1 MMNNSVIG
9 FCIAAAALA
18 VSGCNITDNNS
29 NDNNGGQPT
38 ISRDARVQLSLAF
51 ALDDAVALVANE
63 DIVQEERSL
72 DTGLFNYRVIGGPA
86 SRMGFSNRAAAL
98 RQGDQQDASTIAGSN
113 LLALDAEG
121 TLSPALVTNFPL
133 KVMYTVANPSG
144 DKIYIA
150 LDPGWFSNDS
160 QVDADGNWIDFSRVI
175 AESNC
180 ALFEVTIATNAY
192 SCVSEGVFVKNMDDA
207 YMKAISGNQ
216 KPIQFDGAGNL
227 YFSGTEFTIE
237 ETTWDKPCVF
247 DEAEQA
253 NVCETLTT
261 NWINQTTWQPRIFK
275 REVGATTATTV
286 TQDNEHIEFFSVLKS
301 GELVYQSRNE
311 STGAA
316 LLKMLQSGSLID
328 LTDGTGWGLDFFT
341 VDDRNTVIFGQ
352 AEGSGTGS
360 NGLRFARPRTAG
372 GVEKASLDTSL
383 FGGDN
388 GGSGWGNPKPRRL
401 LVGDNGRIYGVFEG
415 GRNTVDAAGD
425 STGWEQTLTVYQILP
440 FDGVPK
446 LELSLGQDDWWSWM
460 QNTPFQVSGDMLYY
474 SDSVDVP
481 FQGTADVIRMVDL
494 NTRLQTELLTP
505 DIINGTGRYEI
516 YNWRLAGD
524 ELHFSGLKKDNNR
537 VVTGIIDTSLFD
549 PGVASSVYLT
559 VNEVASAAGAAS
571 AIQDI
576 EVIRQVSSEVDPQ
589 TAPTLTFFQSMEN
602 LFSMSIDFSAS
613 MDMDSVESN
622 LTLVDG
628 ALTSIDM
635 MKVWVNKTLHLIPD
649 LDDEGLGN
657 ATTTALTPNTVYT
670 LEAGF
675 GTTDKFGN
683 ALASGQSR
691 SLTTRPDSGWYT
703 ANNTLVYAGRA
714 DANWAW
720 SSYDFVGVTVP
731 DDFELTFDAKNF
743 SSDGIE
749 LMLFDL
755 NGTEHNRTTF
765 RMGLNSGSWLD
776 YLDTQADSSWINI
789 DTPDIFN
796 GSWKTYRLEVYGN
809 NLRVAAKPQGSSDT
823 QYQLVSGFT
832 LTDLA
837 SRTGTINNRLLLR
850 VIQPIGFDN
859 FRIKTLDSAG
869 NVTNNAF
876 YTQNFSGGVPAG
888 PEDYG
893 TDLTQATGYND
904 IN

>member
-150 LDPGWFSNDS
+150 LDPGWFSNDP

-175 AESNC
+175 AEKNC

-192 SCVSEGVFVKNMDDA
+192 SCVSEGVFVQSMDDA

-227 YFSGTEFTIE
+227 YFSGTDFSTEKDVWENCF
-237 ETTWDKPCVF
+237 F
-247 DEAEQA
+247 DDAEQA
-253 NVCETLTT
+253 EVCETQTN
-261 NWINQTTWQPRIFK
+261 NWINQTNWQPRIFK

-415 GRNTVDAAGD
+415 GRNTVDANGLNP
-425 STGWEQTLTVYQILP
+425 SWEQTLTVYQILP

-460 QNTPFQVSGDMLYY
+460 QNTPFQVSGDMLYFT
-474 SDSVDVP
+474 DSAP
-481 FQGTADVIRMVDL
+481 SSNYGTGDVIVMVDL
-494 NTRLQTELLTP
+494 NTRLQTQLLTP
-505 DIINGTGRYEI
+505 ANDGTGIGRYEI

-524 ELHFSGLKKDNNR
+524 ELHFSGLKKDNNK
-537 VVTGIIDTSLFD
+537 VVTGVIDTALFD
-549 PGVASSVYLT
+549 PDVASSEYLT
-559 VNEVASAAGAAS
+559 VTEVASASGAVS

-576 EVIRQVSSEVDPQ
+576 EVIRQVSSEVDP
-589 TAPTLTFFQSMEN
+589 LTTPILDFFQSMEN

-613 MDMDSVESN
+613 MDLDSVEAN
-622 LTLVDG
+622 LSLVDG
-628 ALTSIDM
+628 SGNNIDM
-635 MKVWVNKTLHLIPD
+635 MKVWVNRTLHLIPD
-649 LDDEGLGN
+649 LDGLDN
-657 ATTTALTPNTVYT
+657 SSTTTALTPDTIYN
-670 LEAGF
+670 LKAAAG
-675 GTTDKFGN
+675 TADKFGN
-683 ALASGQSR
+683 KLVFDDSGQF
-691 SLTTRPDSGWYT
+691 TTRPNSGWYT
-703 ANNTLVYAGRA
+703 DSEFTLVYAGRA

-720 SSYDFVGVTVP
+720 STYDFVGATIP
-731 DDFELTFDAKNF
+731 DHFELTFDAKNF
-743 SSDGIE
+743 SYDGIE
-749 LMLFDL
+749 LMLFDKAAAEDS
-755 NGTEHNRTTF
+755 GRTAF
-765 RMGLNSGSWLD
+765 RMGLNGWSWLD
-776 YLDTQADSSWINI
+776 YLDTQADFSWVNI

-796 GSWKTYRLEVYGN
+796 GSWKTYRIQVYGN
-809 NLRVAAKPQGSSDT
+809 SLMVETKPQDAGDGL
-823 QYQLVSGFT
+823 YQLVSG
-832 LTDLA
+832 LNRSDLA
-837 SRTGTINNRLLLR
+837 TRTGSDNRLLLR
-850 VIQPIGFDN
+850 VIQPVGFDN

-869 NVTNNAF
+869 NVTSSAF
-876 YTQNFSGGVPAG
+876 YTENFSGGVPG
-888 PEDYG
+888 QFS
-893 TDLTQATGYND
+893 TDLTQAAGYND